1 MTLSDRIAR
10 AITLLEA
17 NGYRVTKKVP
27 RGAPRRV
34 DRAAIRDLVKKNPA
48 ITNAEGAAIV
58 GCSADM
64 FAKVRGN
71 RA

>member
-1 MTLSDRIAR
+1 MTLAERIAR

-17 NGYRVTKKVP
+17 NGYRVTKIVP
-27 RGAPRRV
+27 RGRPPTV
-34 DRAAIRDLVKKNPA
+34 DRAAIRALVAKNPE